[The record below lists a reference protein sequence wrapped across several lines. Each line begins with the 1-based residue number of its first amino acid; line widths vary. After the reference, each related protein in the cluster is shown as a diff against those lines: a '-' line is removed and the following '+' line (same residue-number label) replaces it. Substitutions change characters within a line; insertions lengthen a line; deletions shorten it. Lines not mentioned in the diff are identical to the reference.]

1 MKQTISIQP
10 EVLSQTID
18 REAVLLDLK
27 NELYYGL
34 NEVGARI
41 WQLLQKDN
49 SLEQIKEVLLEEYDV
64 DETLLQKDLDTL
76 VSALKQADL
85 IRAG

>member
-1 MKQTISIQP
+1 MKQAISIQP
-10 EVLSQTID
+10 DVLSQTVD
-18 REAVLLDLK
+18 KEAVLLDLK

>member
-41 WQLLQKDN
+41 WQLLQEDN

-64 DETLLQKDLDTL
+64 DEAQLQKDLEKL

>member
-1 MKQTISIQP
+1 MKQAISIQP
-10 EVLSQTID
+10 DVLSQTVD
-18 REAVLLDLK
+18 KEAVLLDLK

-41 WQLLQKDN
+41 WQLLQEDN